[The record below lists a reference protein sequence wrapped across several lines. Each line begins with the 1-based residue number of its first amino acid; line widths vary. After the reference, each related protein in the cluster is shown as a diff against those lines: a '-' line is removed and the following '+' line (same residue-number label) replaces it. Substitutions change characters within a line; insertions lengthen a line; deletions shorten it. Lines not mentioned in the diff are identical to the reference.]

1 MGRDEIGNG
10 IVDIARKKKED
21 NGIGE
26 VVAAVETLGKRF
38 LIMEKMMHMAGEVEQ
53 MRMRM
58 RMQMEEDD
66 TWSHKS
72 IV

>member
-1 MGRDEIGNG
+1 DEIGNG

-26 VVAAVETLGKRF
+26 VVAAVETLGERF

-58 RMQMEEDD
+58 QIEEDD
-66 TWSHKS
+66 T
-72 IV
+72 